1 MSYKIQKMKYQNT
14 IIFIVIL
21 MLNLLFLLLINSIEN
36 SLNITYPTLIIN
48 EQEIMNN
55 IFFYSLFLIIIT
67 PLIEEVLYRLPL
79 IYNPLIII
87 SFLIGFIYILILDLF
102 LLKIMIGIYLIAIAL
117 THYLKLSTTTLTII
131 SILVFTA
138 SHIGNY
144 KQSELL
150 SMSLIELSFLFL
162 PQFIV
167 GMVTSYFRKKNNF
180 LTALSYH
187 SIYNGMIIAIAIF

>member
-1 MSYKIQKMKYQNT
+1 MKYQNT

-87 SFLIGFIYILILDLF
+87 SFLIGFIYILILDWDIFNCYCFNSLF
-102 LLKIMIGIYLIAIAL
+102 KVVNNNINYYIYIGFYC
-117 THYLKLSTTTLTII
+117 
-131 SILVFTA
+131 F
-138 SHIGNY
+138 
-144 KQSELL
+144 
-150 SMSLIELSFLFL
+150 
-162 PQFIV
+162 
-167 GMVTSYFRKKNNF
+167 SYR
-180 LTALSYH
+180 
-187 SIYNGMIIAIAIF
+187 